1 MDKKISVLI
10 LTLLMLFVSVN
21 TAIATTGNLK
31 VDWLIDK
38 GYVQGDSNGYRLN
51 DNITRAETTKMVVEA
66 GGLGAYVDSYKNLV
80 SMFNDMNKNHWANGY
95 VNVAVINLL
104 VNGYPNGSFIPNNNI
119 TYAEVI
125 KMLVMANGDKPNT
138 EMYSGALWSVPYIVK
153 ANEVGITEGVNISN
167 YHENAT
173 REKVFELVFNTM
185 FKEEPVVIEGYE
197 EEYKGIII
205 ENKRVAGLKVTEISL
220 VVFENLDSTSDSPPR
235 YKINDKIKITLPKR
249 IEDVEYLL
257 GKVVDITIDNNNNT
271 SNLKV
276 DNSYSYLE
284 GPILASDNEVYLG
297 TNGEYYDVYL
307 DDRSSSR
314 IDRILGVYHNDE
326 GYDYD
331 DYIDELGDYDASR
344 NITFLAE
351 YARLTIKNS
360 KTYFIDSYTF
370 SDISPV
376 SRVSR
381 SDIYIYDDRDNASVS
396 LTSIDNVIGYTYN
409 WGLESLDPRDIKE
422 GDIVHIYS
430 KDSAIVRRDPENY
443 GLFYELFED
452 SGYYF
457 VDIDGYTYQVRVSE
471 DRRPIYS
478 LDGIEYS
485 TLYAEDPEDDLY
497 DLLDQDI
504 TYLLD
509 INGHIQAIQSR

>member
-1 MDKKISVLI
+1 MDKKISVFI
-10 LTLLMLFVSVN
+10 LALLMLFVSVN
-21 TAIATTGNLK
+21 TATATTGNLK
-31 VDWLIDK
+31 VDWLIK
-38 GYVQGDSNGYRLN
+38 EGYVQGDSNGYRLN

-66 GGLGAYVDSYKNLV
+66 GGLGSYVDGYKNLV

-95 VNVAVINLL
+95 VNVAVINSL

-138 EMYSGALWSVPYIVK
+138 EMYSGSLWAVPYIAK
-153 ANEVGITEGVNISN
+153 ANELGITQGVNISN
-167 YHENAT
+167 YNEKAT
-173 REKVFELVFNTM
+173 RERVFELVYNTM
-185 FKEEPVVIEGYE
+185 FKKEPVVLEDYE
-197 EEYKGIII
+197 EVYKGIVM
-205 ENKRVAGLKVTEISL
+205 ENKRVSGLKDTEISL
-220 VVFENLDSTSDSPPR
+220 VVFEDLGSTSESPPR

-257 GKVVDITIDNNNNT
+257 GKVVDITIDKNNIIT
-271 SNLKV
+271 KLKV
-276 DNSYSYLE
+276 DNSYSYLH
-284 GPILASDNEVYLG
+284 GPILAFENEVYLG

-331 DYIDELGDYDASR
+331 DYIDELGDYDANR
-344 NITFLAE
+344 NIAFLAE
-351 YARLTIKNS
+351 YARLTTKNS

-381 SDIYIYDDRDNASVS
+381 SDIYIYDDSDNASVS

-409 WGLESLDPRDIKE
+409 WGLETLDPREITE
-422 GDIVHIYS
+422 GDIVHIYN
-430 KDSAIVRRDPENY
+430 KDSAIVKRNLENY
-443 GLFYELFED
+443 GILYELFED

-457 VDIDGYTYQVRVSE
+457 ADIDGDTYQVRVSD

-478 LDGIEYS
+478 LDKIEYR
-485 TLYAEDPEDDLY
+485 TLYAENPKDEFY
-497 DLLDQDI
+497 DLIEEEI

-509 INGHIQAIQSR
+509 INGHIQVIQSR